1 MGWGGSGK
9 SERASGGQGTADL
22 DGDEVFNHVQQR
34 RDRKQMWRPEVAGG
48 SVAPRESRLIRRRE
62 GGLTPCQALG
72 RHVPLAEARRPFS
85 THVFPPWRPR
95 HSRARSVRPSVR
107 PSLATASHSD
117 EDKRLNLILPGGF

>member
-1 MGWGGSGK
+1 MGWGRSGK
-9 SERASGGQGTADL
+9 SERASGGQGTAEL

-62 GGLTPCQALG
+62 GGSTPCQALAISPFQLMFSRRGG
-72 RHVPLAEARRPFS
+72 RVTVAHA
-85 THVFPPWRPR
+85 
-95 HSRARSVRPSVR
+95 PSVR
-107 PSLATASHSD
+107 PSLTPAAAASHSD